1 MDPKTKLTKKTYQPI
16 KAHIEPSKLNKKEQC
31 HHRSFSHIFIS
42 NPLNL
47 NAFTNY

>member
-1 MDPKTKLTKKTYQPI
+1 MDPKPKLTKTYQPI